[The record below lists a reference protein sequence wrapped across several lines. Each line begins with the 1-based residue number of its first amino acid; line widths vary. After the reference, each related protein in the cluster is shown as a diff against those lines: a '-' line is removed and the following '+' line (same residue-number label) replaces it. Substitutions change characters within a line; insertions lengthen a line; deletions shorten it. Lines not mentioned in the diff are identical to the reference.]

1 MVAHYK
7 LRLEFNL
14 GERMEFAECN
24 RCYDTFANEWD
35 FGCAVYE
42 EGHQYDHCWLCDYCY
57 GELFP

>member
-1 MVAHYK
+1 
-7 LRLEFNL
+7 
-14 GERMEFAECN
+14 MEFAECN

-42 EGHQYDHCWLCDYCY
+42 EGHQYDHCWLCNYCY